1 MPIFVKKSR
10 SRGLSPEKIVSR
22 ILSLAETPR
31 LQSEL
36 LNGVL
41 VSRSTLSRYLSFLLS
56 RELLEQVELEGRTGF
71 KTTRRG
77 NDYLRGRISLSFE
90 PRSSRGSSSPS
101 SSSSSRD
108 QEADDNEDERGGIE
122 DGGKSSSS
130 SKRENKNSTSSAG
143 WDLATSVV

>member
-1 MPIFVKKSR
+1 MPIFVNKSR

-77 NDYLRGRISLSFE
+77 TDYLRGRISLSFE
-90 PRSSRGSSSPS
+90 PRSSKGSST
-101 SSSSSRD
+101 SSSSRD
-108 QEADDNEDERGGIE
+108 QEDDENDGERHGVEDS
-122 DGGKSSSS
+122 GKSSSS
-130 SKRENKNSTSSAG
+130 SKRENNSTSFAR
-143 WDLATSVV
+143 WDLATSVI